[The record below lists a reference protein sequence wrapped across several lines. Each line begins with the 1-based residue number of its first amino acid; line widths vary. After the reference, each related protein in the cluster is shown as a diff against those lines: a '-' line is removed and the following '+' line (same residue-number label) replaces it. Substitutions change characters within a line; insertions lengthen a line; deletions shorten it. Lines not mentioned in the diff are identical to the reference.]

1 MLSAPV
7 SDRMEMVLDHA
18 RRIFQEIFRYV
29 NNGDLSKESVGYLRY
44 IKCEVALYILQQMSC
59 LAFNILSSLIDQA
72 QDIYITLAIRYG

>member
-18 RRIFQEIFRYV
+18 RRTFQEIFRYV

-59 LAFNILSSLIDQA
+59 LAFNILSSLIIQLHFA
-72 QDIYITLAIRYG
+72 EYK